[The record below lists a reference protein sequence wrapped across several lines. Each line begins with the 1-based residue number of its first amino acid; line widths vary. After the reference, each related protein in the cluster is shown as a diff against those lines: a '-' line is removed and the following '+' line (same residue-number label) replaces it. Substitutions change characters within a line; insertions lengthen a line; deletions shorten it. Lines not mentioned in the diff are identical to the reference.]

1 MIAATLEGLAVL
13 AALAAVI
20 GVAWIANKIY

>member
-13 AALAAVI
+13 AALVALI
-20 GVAWIANKIY
+20 GVAWVANKIY